1 MRDPSTVYRGIFSVV
16 SIFLITTGITNIIDA
31 REKGTKTLQAREW
44 IRSLFMIILGVSVMF
59 LTFQTDSTSTNENG
73 ENNYE

>member
-16 SIFLITTGITNIIDA
+16 SIILITSGITNIVDA
-31 REKGTKTLQAREW
+31 RDKGTKTLQAREW

-59 LTFQTDSTSTNENG
+59 LTFNTDTTSNEN
-73 ENNYE
+73 EYE